1 MPQKEKQM
9 SRTFLSAKIHRA
21 TLTGANLEYS
31 GSLTIDEAILE
42 KAGIANFEQI
52 HVFNVNNG
60 ARLITYA
67 IKGEKGKGQFELNGA
82 AARLGMPGDKIIIV
96 TYRTLSEAEIPDHK
110 PKLLIMGEENRI
122 EQIL

>member
-1 MPQKEKQM
+1 M
-9 SRTFLSAKIHRA
+9 SRNFLSAKIHRA

-42 KAGIANFEQI
+42 QAGIANFEQI

-60 ARLITYA
+60 ARLTTYA
-67 IKGEKGKGQFELNGA
+67 IKGERGKGQFELNGA

-96 TYRTLSEAEIPDHK
+96 TYRTLEDSEIPGYK
-110 PKLLIMGEENRI
+110 PRLVIMGENNI
-122 EQIL
+122 IKQIL

>member
-1 MPQKEKQM
+1 M
-9 SRTFLSAKIHRA
+9 SRKFLSAKIHRA

-31 GSLTIDEAILE
+31 GSLTIDAAILK
-42 KAGIANFEQI
+42 KADIAEFEQI

-67 IKGEKGKGQFELNGA
+67 IKGESGKGQFELNGA

-96 TYRTLSEAEIPDHK
+96 TYRTLEEEEIQGYK
-110 PKLLIMGEENRI
+110 PKLLIMGEGNQI
-122 EQIL
+122 KQIL

>member
-1 MPQKEKQM
+1 M
-9 SRTFLSAKIHRA
+9 SRKFLSAKIHRA

-31 GSLTIDEAILE
+31 GSLTIDAAILK
-42 KAGIANFEQI
+42 KAGIAEFEQI

-67 IKGEKGKGQFELNGA
+67 IKGESGKGQFELNGA

-96 TYRTLSEAEIPDHK
+96 TYRTLEEKEIQGYK
-110 PKLLIMGEENRI
+110 PKLLIMDEGNQI
-122 EQIL
+122 KQIL